1 MHAKSWY
8 GPRGGKNRFQ
18 EESVGTGGMNQ
29 SQAEKSAMR
38 EVRVSVLGRLWI
50 FCKCLKVNDGG
61 IASGSA
67 GPWAPLVAETEK
79 SLPAVREA

>member
-1 MHAKSWY
+1 MGLGVARAAS
-8 GPRGGKNRFQ
+8 GKNLLEH
-18 EESVGTGGMNQ
+18 EEGI

-50 FCKCLKVNDGG
+50 FCKCLKVNDGR

-67 GPWAPLVAETEK
+67 GPWASLVAETVK